1 MLLKIEFSGKNA
13 DRTEFR
19 YAGRDLKAGD
29 EFEATDK
36 DAKVL
41 QLIGVAVETTAS
53 SRRGASNPP
62 AAEAPAE
69 VVADAPRPRRAYRRR
84 DMTAV
89 DTAQD

>member
-1 MLLKIEFSGKNA
+1 MPNLRIEFSGKNA

-19 YAGRDLKAGD
+19 YGGRDLKAGD

-41 QLIGVAVETTAS
+41 QLIGVAVETTFS

-62 AAEAPAE
+62 TPEPATSAEP
-69 VVADAPRPRRAYRRR
+69 PRMRRAYRRR
-84 DMTAV
+84 DLTAE
-89 DTAQD
+89 D